1 VRTLTDGVRHW
12 VPQNRWDLIAPLPAP
27 DQQPDLAIV
36 VPYFEQHESLLRMYA
51 ALGVARLDPWRTE
64 IVIVDDGSSAPPP
77 PPPPELPFK
86 LTILRQAD
94 LGCRPGA
101 ARNLAASH
109 TRADVLVFLDS
120 DTLPEPCTVARLAA
134 WPASM
139 PDALVVGRR
148 GHVDLAGWSERQ
160 IQDWLTGNG
169 AAPPRRADP
178 AWLTDGYRSSRDLLD
193 ADERS
198 FRYVISAVMACHRS
212 LFDDIGGFDDER
224 SHYGGEDWEL
234 ATRAFTNGGVLV
246 HDPAAV
252 AWHDEPD
259 WAEREHGGETLRY
272 AAGDGEP
279 ASGDKTEETLWLA
292 SHIPDPATRGVA
304 LRQRFADTIVV
315 LQLPP
320 STSPAVFVTTIHTVL
335 TELPDVSL
343 QLPEH
348 VPELV
353 TSYCR
358 HDPRVRRCRPGDDEL
373 RRARTVVTLRS
384 GMEARPG
391 ALRALVASVGPGG
404 PGRVDIVDDGRP
416 VGRVESSRA
425 AGRARRAATFGI
437 DAEAVVDEL
446 FGRRTVEALGAGLR
460 ALPDD
465 LDLAAWLAESASTE
479 RGFDG

>member
-36 VPYFEQHESLLRMYA
+36 VPYFEQPESLLRMYA
-51 ALGVARLDPWRTE
+51 ALGVARLDPGRTE

-77 PPPPELPFK
+77 SPPQALPFK

-120 DTLPEPCTVARLAA
+120 DTLPEPCTVARLAG

-148 GHVDLAGWSERQ
+148 GHVDLAGWSEHQ

-169 AAPPRRADP
+169 APPPRRADP
-178 AWLTDGYRSSRDLLD
+178 AWLTDGYRSSHDLLS

-224 SHYGGEDWEL
+224 SHYGGEDWEF
-234 ATRAFTNGGVLV
+234 AARAFTNGGVLV
-246 HDPAAV
+246 HDPEAV

-259 WAEREHGGETLRY
+259 WADREHGGETLRG
-272 AAGDGEP
+272 AAGEP

-292 SHIPDPATRGVA
+292 SHIPDPATRGLA
-304 LRQRFADTIVV
+304 LRQRFADTIAV

-320 STSPAVFVTTIHTVL
+320 STSPARFLATIHTVL

-343 QLPEH
+343 HLPEH
-348 VPELV
+348 VPDLV
-353 TSYCR
+353 TSHVR
-358 HDPRVRRCRPGDDEL
+358 HDPRVRPCQPGDDVL
-373 RRARTVVTLRS
+373 RRARTVVTMRS
-384 GMEARPG
+384 AMEARPG

-404 PGRVDIVDDGRP
+404 LGRVDIVDDGRP
-416 VGRVESSRA
+416 AGRVESSRA

-437 DAEAVVDEL
+437 DPVAAVDEL
-446 FGRRTVEALGAGLR
+446 FGRRTVEAAGVGLR
-460 ALPDD
+460 ALSDD
-465 LDLAAWLAESASTE
+465 LDLAAWLVDSAGTE
-479 RGFDG
+479 QHFDD